1 MLDVRDKGEKD
12 GETGNEDSV
21 WENREDEKE
30 KQWAIEEQ
38 RNFHLHE
45 VIR

>member
-30 KQWAIEEQ
+30 KQ
-38 RNFHLHE
+38 
-45 VIR
+45 